1 MVPYTATLDVPKD
14 TVRRAS
20 SLLAAERRRI
30 GTPARSR
37 ALSCYKQAVLLQR
50 WFRDDTSIEALA
62 RDNRIS
68 RATGY
73 RYIDEGVAVL
83 VGQAPDLYQVLEH
96 ARTTPERPI
105 VPDGKLFVSDRCA
118 EKGPDGR
125 KDVWYSGHKHR
136 HGGNVQFLADAR
148 GEPLWVSD
156 VEPGSAADITAAH
169 LYVFPLLRKAA
180 AEGPV
185 VLANPGYDGAGTGVH
200 TPLKRPS
207 EVDEERWDVD
217 DRARNLLLRGLRCIG
232 ERAMAV
238 LVGRWR
244 VLRHT
249 TMSPSKIGM
258 IVQAAL
264 ALTTIEKQT
273 R

>member
-1 MVPYTATLDVPKD
+1 MVSCTATLDVHRD
-14 TVRRAS
+14 TVWRVSA
-20 SLLAAERRRI
+20 LLAAERRHV

-37 ALSCYKQAVLLQR
+37 ALSCYKQAVLLLR

-62 RDNRIS
+62 RDNGIS

-73 RYIDEGVAVL
+73 RYVDEGAAVPAD
-83 VGQAPDLYQVLEH
+83 QAPDPHQVLDH
-96 ARTTPERPI
+96 ARTTPDKPI
-105 VPDGKLFVSDRCA
+105 VPDGKLFAGDRCS
-118 EKGPDGR
+118 EKGPDGK
-125 KDVWYSGHKHR
+125 KDLWYSGHKHR

-148 GEPLWVSD
+148 GEPLWVSG
-156 VEPGSAADITAAH
+156 VEPGSTADITAARLH
-169 LYVFPLLRKAA
+169 VFPLLHKAA
-180 AEGPV
+180 AEGLV
-185 VLANPGYDGAGTGVH
+185 VLADPGYDGAGTGVH
-200 TPLKRPS
+200 TPFKRPPG
-207 EVDEERWDVD
+207 VDRERWDVD

-249 TMSPSKIGM
+249 TMGPSKIGM
-258 IVQAAL
+258 PVRAAL
-264 ALTTIEKQT
+264 ALTNIEKQT